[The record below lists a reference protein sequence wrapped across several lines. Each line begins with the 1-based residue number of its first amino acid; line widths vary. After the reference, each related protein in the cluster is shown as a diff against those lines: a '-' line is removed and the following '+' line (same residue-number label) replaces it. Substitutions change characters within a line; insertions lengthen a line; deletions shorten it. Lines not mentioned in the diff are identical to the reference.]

1 MAAHDFASKKKTSRS
16 KSSPKRTAKSAPE
29 KKAPPTKNVD
39 APVKPKKKVP
49 AIIWIILGVSIAFG
63 GQHLIKY
70 LKTNPEVNSAIEK
83 ANETIAETTEKVIE
97 PVKEIKEEAPRF
109 EFYELLKENKVEVT
123 VDRSQEQ
130 PKKKYSFIV
139 QAGSFKKKDDA
150 ERMRAQLILNNLT
163 NTTTDT
169 ITTKNGTWHRVNVG
183 PFTNRSKLE
192 KARDVLASL
201 NIQGLVKK
209 VPIKN

>member
-16 KSSPKRTAKSAPE
+16 KSSPKKTAKGAPV
-29 KKAPPTKNVD
+29 KKAPAAKTADTP
-39 APVKPKKKVP
+39 AKPKKKVP

-70 LKTNPEVNSAIEK
+70 LKTNPEVSSAIEK

-97 PVKEIKEEAPRF
+97 PVKDIKEEAPRF
-109 EFYELLKENKVEVT
+109 EFYELLKENTVEVT

-130 PKKKYSFIV
+130 PQKKYNFIV